1 VVSMLGG
8 GGGGGGVTV
17 VDASR
22 LATHLSWN
30 AKDADSLYYPWLQDY
45 CP

>member
-1 VVSMLGG
+1 MKEIGDILPIDPYTVVSMLGG

-22 LATHLSWN
+22 LATHLS
-30 AKDADSLYYPWLQDY
+30 
-45 CP
+45 